1 MKTITR
7 LLFLLIS
14 VAVIVAGVMLYFRFR
29 DADAGKISLQEAKV
43 AEIRTMSDLCTLEI
57 YEDVPVKGHIGTKH
71 FFARQTRKGQIMFPL
86 DSLDIDMEADTIRI
100 KLPKEKVEILE
111 STDPSSFEVI
121 DTWNTD
127 LLGSSVL
134 TNSEESYLKD
144 QARKAAIKSLYTDGT
159 IKRARREAS
168 SRLTDFIGMI
178 TGKPVVVCEK

>member
-1 MKTITR
+1 
-7 LLFLLIS
+7 
-14 VAVIVAGVMLYFRFR
+14 
-29 DADAGKISLQEAKV
+29 
-43 AEIRTMSDLCTLEI
+43 
-57 YEDVPVKGHIGTKH
+57 
-71 FFARQTRKGQIMFPL
+71 MFPL